1 MILSGLSKQGRAMR
15 CKQGFW
21 IKEWAWKSYSIF
33 ASNIKKKR
41 AREREKKEWTQAG
54 AQERW
59 AGGIMGYCEF
69 RPTGN
74 GRPASNPTAL
84 ARYLQHEQCC
94 LQVTQNLLLCC
105 SGLRFLIIAPF
116 FTHRAHLNVPIIYSV
131 TYSHLLSCAIWFYE
145 CSLKR
150 SHTSFFFF
158 FLSKNKASFCRRKLH
173 SCIYILYYFNAHFI
187 PKL

>member
-1 MILSGLSKQGRAMR
+1 MRLFTGVCQNRAERWGVNKASGLKNEPGNLT
-15 CKQGFW
+15 
-21 IKEWAWKSYSIF
+21 
-33 ASNIKKKR
+33 ASSRQIKKK
-41 AREREKKEWTQAG
+41 KKERQRG
-54 AQERW
+54 RKKSELRQERW

-84 ARYLQHEQCC
+84 ARYLQNEQCC
-94 LQVTQNLLLCC
+94 LQVTQNAPLCC

-131 TYSHLLSCAIWFYE
+131 TYSHLLSCAVWFYE

-150 SHTSFFFF
+150 
-158 FLSKNKASFCRRKLH
+158 
-173 SCIYILYYFNAHFI
+173 
-187 PKL
+187 

>member
-158 FLSKNKASFCRRKLH
+158 SFQRIKLH
-173 SCIYILYYFNAHFI
+173 SVVENYILVFI
-187 PKL
+187 FFITLMHI